1 MYLIDLEKAKKIA
14 LRYFELNDLGE
25 IHKMYDS
32 ENIWIVFPEREGK
45 LIYSSSGIQISKET
59 GVVSMFILP
68 SLRNFEILKAAVEV
82 RL

>member
-1 MYLIDLEKAKKIA
+1 MISLEKAEKIA
-14 LRYFELNDLGE
+14 LRYFELNNLGK

-59 GVVSMFILP
+59 GVISMFILP
-68 SLRNFEILKAAVEV
+68 SLKNFEILKTAVEIK
-82 RL
+82 L

>member
-1 MYLIDLEKAKKIA
+1 MISLEKAEKIA
-14 LRYFELNDLGE
+14 LRYFELNNLGK

-45 LIYSSSGIQISKET
+45 LIYSSSGIQIFKET

-68 SLRNFEILKAAVEV
+68 SLKNFEILKTAVEIK
-82 RL
+82 L

>member
-1 MYLIDLEKAKKIA
+1 MIDLEKAEKIA
-14 LRYFELNDLGE
+14 LRYFELSNLGK

-59 GVVSMFILP
+59 GVISMFILP

>member
-1 MYLIDLEKAKKIA
+1 MISLEKAEKIA
-14 LRYFELNDLGE
+14 LRYFELNNLGK
-25 IHKMYDS
+25 IHKMYDGK
-32 ENIWIVFPEREGK
+32 NIWIVFPEREGK

>member
-1 MYLIDLEKAKKIA
+1 MIRLEKAEKIA
-14 LRYFELNDLGE
+14 LRYFELNNLGK

-59 GVVSMFILP
+59 GVISMFILP
-68 SLRNFEILKAAVEV
+68 SLKNFEILKTAVEIK
-82 RL
+82 L

>member
-1 MYLIDLEKAKKIA
+1 MISLEKAEKIA
-14 LRYFELNDLGE
+14 LRYFELNNLGK

-68 SLRNFEILKAAVEV
+68 SLKNFEILKTAVEIK
-82 RL
+82 L